1 MRQIIFGI
9 LLIILVFS
17 NLSAQNAWNQ
27 RLGLGVF
34 GTRQSLVNYL
44 DYGFSLNQYRAELG
58 LGYELGRAVQYKH
71 FAPAFLLGLAYQFV
85 ANDKIKMDFK
95 TRFLRQYKQYPS
107 NSSLVSNSLY
117 LGYELRVGNKIQFSQ
132 ALMLGFLNNEALS
145 GYNKLTHDFQI
156 SVGVHYVFY
165 QK

>member
-1 MRQIIFGI
+1 VRQVIFGI
-9 LLIILVFS
+9 LLIIFVFS

-44 DYGFSLNQYRAELG
+44 DYGISLNQYRAELG
-58 LGYELGRAVQYKH
+58 LGYELGRALQYKH

-85 ANDKIKMDFK
+85 ENDKIKMDFK

-117 LGYELRVGNKIQFSQ
+117 VGYELRVGNKIQFSQ

-145 GYNKLTHDFQI
+145 GYNKLTHDFLI

>member
-1 MRQIIFGI
+1 MRKIIFGI
-9 LLIILVFS
+9 LLIIFVFS
-17 NLSAQNAWNQ
+17 NLSAQNEWNQ

-44 DYGFSLNQYRAELG
+44 DYGVSLNQYRVELG

-85 ANDKIKMDFK
+85 ENDKIKMDFK

-117 LGYELRVGNKIQFSQ
+117 VGYELRVGNKIQFSQ

-145 GYNKLTHDFQI
+145 GYSKLTHDFLI

>member
-9 LLIILVFS
+9 LLIIFVFS
-17 NLSAQNAWNQ
+17 NLSAQKSWNH

-85 ANDKIKMDFK
+85 ENDKIKMDFK

-117 LGYELRVGNKIQFSQ
+117 VGYELRVGNKIQFSQ
-132 ALMLGFLNNEALS
+132 ALMLGFLNNEVLS

-165 QK
+165 KK

>member
-1 MRQIIFGI
+1 MRQVIFGI
-9 LLIILVFS
+9 LLIIFVFS

-44 DYGFSLNQYRAELG
+44 DYGISLNQYRAELG
-58 LGYELGRAVQYKH
+58 LGYELGRALQYKH

-85 ANDKIKMDFK
+85 ENDKIKMDFK

-117 LGYELRVGNKIQFSQ
+117 VGYELRVGNKIQFSQ

-145 GYNKLTHDFQI
+145 GYNKLTHDFLI

>member
-1 MRQIIFGI
+1 VRPSIFGI
-9 LLIILVFS
+9 LFIVFFFS
-17 NLSAQNAWNQ
+17 NLTAQNAWNQ
-27 RLGLGVF
+27 RLGFGVF
-34 GTRQSLVNYL
+34 GTRQSVVNYL
-44 DYGFSLNQYRAELG
+44 DYGVSLNKYRVELG

-85 ANDKIKMDFK
+85 ENDKIKMDFK
-95 TRFLRQYKQYPS
+95 TRFLRQYRQYPS
-107 NSSLVSNSLY
+107 NSSLFSNGLY

-165 QK
+165 KK

>member
-9 LLIILVFS
+9 LMMALFVSHLY
-17 NLSAQNAWNQ
+17 AQNTWNQ
-27 RLGLGVF
+27 RVGFGVF

-44 DYGFSLNQYRAELG
+44 DYGFSVNQYRAELG

-85 ANDKIKMDFK
+85 DHDKIKMDFK

-107 NSSLVSNSLY
+107 NNSLVSNSLY

-145 GYNKLTHDFQI
+145 GYNKLTHDFLI